1 MRQYSCVYVILNTDN
16 PDLPAGYGLTFT
28 LGRGNEIVSAMC
40 TALEHLVVGLSLEDD
55 ILSDLMTFSRT
66 LTQDGQLRWIG
77 PEKGVLALACGAIL
91 NAVWDMWSRKEGK
104 PLWEMVCDM
113 EPAQLIECIDFKHIT
128 DVITPEEAL
137 ELLESKRPG
146 WESRKKHMQE
156 DGCALPS
163 SSVHRAHK
171 KLTHPA
177 VRAQTRRTR
186 RARAGSATP
195 RTRSAR
201 CARSCWPRATSTS
214 R

>member
-1 MRQYSCVYVILNTDN
+1 
-16 PDLPAGYGLTFT
+16 
-28 LGRGNEIVSAMC
+28 
-40 TALEHLVVGLSLEDD
+40 
-55 ILSDLMTFSRT
+55 MTFSRT

-171 KLTHPA
+171 KLTRPPC
-177 VRAQTRRTR
+177 VRRPGVHDERGL
-186 RARAGSATP
+186 ARLP
-195 RTRSAR
+195 RGQD
-201 CARSCWPRATSTS
+201 PRAVQGAA

>member
-1 MRQYSCVYVILNTDN
+1 
-16 PDLPAGYGLTFT
+16 
-28 LGRGNEIVSAMC
+28 
-40 TALEHLVVGLSLEDD
+40 
-55 ILSDLMTFSRT
+55 MTFSRT

-163 SSVHRAHK
+163 SSVPRSS
-171 KLTHPA
+171 LTPP
-177 VRAQTRRTR
+177 VRAQTRRTP

-195 RTRSAR
+195 RTRSGR
-201 CARSCWPRATSTS
+201 CARSCSPRGTNTS